1 MSLSPA
7 RVPPWW
13 DAPLREL
20 PTRDHLLVACISH
33 KGSILI
39 PGGDDA
45 IQPGDS
51 VIIVTTHTGLSDLSD
66 ILA

>member
-1 MSLSPA
+1 M
-7 RVPPWW
+7 
-13 DAPLREL
+13 
-20 PTRDHLLVACISH
+20 ACISH

-39 PGGDDA
+39 PGGDDS

-51 VIIVTTHTGLSDLSD
+51 VIIVTTHTGLGDLAD